1 MVFCVKFT
9 MFKTSRLA
17 TKNPLYVLLLL
28 LSTLLPQVGAG
39 QTLRLK
45 IDGTSDAQNKT
56 IDSVGY
62 QKSFVNFSKLE
73 KEKNSFSKHLINIGY
88 LNLTEIS
95 FKNFGDSL
103 FVSHLD
109 LGKRFRQLK
118 VFYNKDLLDQS
129 FLRQYSKNVTETFF
143 VIPVE
148 NSEIVLNAI
157 SRHYE
162 AKGFSFAQ
170 VQLKNI
176 ETKDGWVLATL
187 NAEMNEMRT
196 IDKII
201 VKGYENFPQ
210 NFIRYYAG
218 LKTGKK
224 VSKDAIIRKSEQ
236 LRSLPFVSQT
246 KPPEILFTADSTV
259 VYLYLE
265 KTKSSSFDGFL
276 GFSNDQDTGDLT
288 LNGTIDFRLNNT
300 LNRGE
305 TFNLFW
311 KDDGNDQTRFMVDV
325 DIPYFFNAPFG
336 AKLSLSL
343 FRQDSTYVNVDRKFN
358 LTYQL
363 NERIRLSGGIK
374 QYESN
379 NLRDIVINSVQD
391 LDATFFN
398 MDASYEITQADN
410 LFFPRKLSL
419 VVNTEFGNRNSESK
433 KSAQQRFGFRGFYQ
447 YSLNERNKLFFRN
460 TSEILLSPNYF
471 ENETFRFGG
480 INSIR
485 GFSENILAATTYSV
499 VNTEYQYVVSN
510 ALYLNTITDF
520 AYLENEVTQL
530 RDNLISFGFGIGLLT
545 RAGILRLNYA
555 IGKSK
560 NSEFNFSESK
570 VHVSLNAQF

>member
-1 MVFCVKFT
+1 MTTKSLLFVF
-9 MFKTSRLA
+9 LA
-17 TKNPLYVLLLL
+17 LLLL
-28 LSTLLPQVGAG
+28 LPQTGVG
-39 QTLRLK
+39 QSLKLK
-45 IDGTSDAQNKT
+45 IAGTDGPQNKS

-62 QKSFVNFSKLE
+62 QNSFKDFSELE
-73 KEKNSFSKHLINIGY
+73 KEKNAFSQHLINIGY
-88 LNLTEIS
+88 IHLVEI
-95 FKNFGDSL
+95 NFENIGDSV

-109 LGKRFRQLK
+109 LGMRFRQLK
-118 VFYNKDLLDQS
+118 IYYNKGLLNQS
-129 FLRQYSKNVTETFF
+129 LLRQYSKNVTDAFF
-143 VIPVE
+143 VIPIE
-148 NSEIVLNAI
+148 NSENVLTSI
-157 SRHYE
+157 SQYYE
-162 AKGFSFAQ
+162 AAGYSFAR
-170 VQLKNI
+170 VQLENI
-176 ETKDGWVLATL
+176 EVKGNVAQATL
-187 NAEMNEMRT
+187 NAEINEQRT

-201 VKGYENFPQ
+201 VKGYDNFPQ

-224 VSKDAIIRKSEQ
+224 VSKDEIIRKSEQ
-236 LRSLPFVSQT
+236 LRSLPFVAQT
-246 KPPEILFTADSTV
+246 KPPEILFAADSTV
-259 VYLYLE
+259 VYLYLQ
-265 KTKSSSFDGFL
+265 KAKSSSFDGFL
-276 GFSNDQDTGDLT
+276 GFSNDADNGDLT

-325 DIPYFFNAPFG
+325 EIPYLFNAPFG

-363 NERIRLSGGIK
+363 NERFRVGAGIK

-379 NLRDIVINSVQD
+379 NLRDIAINSVRD

-398 MDASYEITQADN
+398 IDAGYEIPQADN
-410 LFFPRKLSL
+410 IFFPKKLSL
-419 VVNTEFGNRNSESK
+419 VANAEFGNRNSESEK
-433 KSAQQRFGFRGFYQ
+433 TSQQRFGFRGLYQ
-447 YSLNERNKLFFRN
+447 IHLNGRNKILFKN

-485 GFSENILAATTYSV
+485 GFGENILAATTYSV
-499 VNTEYQYVVSN
+499 INTEYQYLASN
-510 ALYLNTITDF
+510 TLYLHTLTDF
-520 AYLENEVTQL
+520 AYLENDVTQL
-530 RDNLISFGFGIGLLT
+530 RDNLISFGFGLGLLT

-560 NSEFNFSESK
+560 NSQFNFSESK
-570 VHVSLNAQF
+570 VHVSLNARF

>member
-9 MFKTSRLA
+9 TLKTSILT
-17 TKNPLYVLLLL
+17 TKTLCLVSFSFLLLL
-28 LSTLLPQVGAG
+28 PQTGVG
-39 QTLRLK
+39 QTLKLK
-45 IDGTSDAQNKT
+45 IAGTSETQYKT

-62 QKSFVNFSKLE
+62 QDSFKNFSELE
-73 KEKNSFSKHLINIGY
+73 KEKNNFSQRLINIGY
-88 LNLTEIS
+88 INLVEIS
-95 FKNFGDSL
+95 FENLGDSL
-103 FVSHLD
+103 FVSHID
-109 LGKRFRQLK
+109 LGTRFRQLK
-118 VFYNKDLLDQS
+118 IYYNKDLLSQS
-129 FLRQYSKNVTETFF
+129 LLRQYSKNVADTYF
-143 VIPVE
+143 VIPIE
-148 NSEIVLNAI
+148 NSETLLNAI
-157 SRHYE
+157 SRSYE
-162 AKGFSFAQ
+162 SKGFSFAE

-176 ETKDGWVLATL
+176 ETKNGLVIATL
-187 NAEMNEMRT
+187 NTEINEKRT
-196 IDKII
+196 IDKIV
-201 VKGYENFPQ
+201 VKGYDNFPQ

-218 LKTGKK
+218 IKIGKR
-224 VSKDAIIRKSEQ
+224 VSKDEIIRKAEQ
-236 LRSLPFVSQT
+236 LRSLPFASQN
-246 KPPEILFTADSTV
+246 KPPELLFTVDSTV
-259 VYLYLE
+259 VYLYLQ
-265 KTKSSSFDGFL
+265 KAKSSSFDGFL
-276 GFSNDQDTGDLT
+276 GFSNDQDTGDFT

-325 DIPYFFNAPFG
+325 EIPYLFNAPFG

-343 FRQDSTYVNVDRKFN
+343 FRQDSTYVNVDKKFN

-363 NERIRLSGGIK
+363 SERVRMAGGIK

-379 NLRDIVINSVQD
+379 NLRDIAINSVQD

-398 MDASYEITQADN
+398 LDASYEIMQADN

-419 VVNTEFGNRNSESK
+419 AVNTEFGNRKSESV
-433 KSAQQRFGFRGFYQ
+433 KSAQQRFGFRGLYQ
-447 YSLNERNKLFFRN
+447 YSLNERNKILLRN
-460 TSEILLSPNYF
+460 TSEIILSPNYF

-485 GFSENILAATTYSV
+485 GFGENILAATTYSV
-499 VNTEYQYVVSN
+499 VNTEYQYIASN
-510 ALYLNTITDF
+510 TLYLHTLTDF

-530 RDNLISFGFGIGLLT
+530 RDNLISFGFGLGLLT

-570 VHVSLNAQF
+570 VHVSLNARF

>member
-1 MVFCVKFT
+1 MT
-9 MFKTSRLA
+9 A
-17 TKNPLYVLLLL
+17 KNLFLFFLPLLLL
-28 LSTLLPQVGAG
+28 LPHAGLG
-39 QTLRLK
+39 QTLQLK
-45 IDGTSDAQNKT
+45 ITGTSESQIKS

-62 QKSFVNFSKLE
+62 QNSFINFSELE
-73 KEKNSFSKHLINIGY
+73 KEKNAFSKHLINIGY
-88 LNLTEIS
+88 LNLLEIR
-95 FKNFGDSL
+95 FENIGDSL

-109 LGKRFRQLK
+109 LGKHYRELK
-118 VFYNKDLLDQS
+118 IYYNQALLS
-129 FLRQYSKNVTETFF
+129 PSLLRQYTKNVTETFF
-143 VIPVE
+143 VIPIE
-148 NSEIVLNAI
+148 NSETVLNAI
-157 SRHYE
+157 SRFYE
-162 AKGFSFAQ
+162 SKGFSFAQ

-176 ETKDGWVLATL
+176 ETKDDWVQATL
-187 NAEMNEMRT
+187 NTEINEKRT
-196 IDKII
+196 IDKIV
-201 VKGYENFPQ
+201 VKGYDNFPQ
-210 NFIRYYAG
+210 NFIRYYAN
-218 LKTGKK
+218 LRTGKK
-224 VSKDAIIRKSEQ
+224 VSKDEIIRKSEQ

-246 KPPEILFTADSTV
+246 KPPEILFTANSTV
-259 VYLYLE
+259 VYLYLQ
-265 KTKSSSFDGFL
+265 KAKSSSFDGFL

-311 KDDGNDQTRFMVDV
+311 KDDGNDQSRFMVDV
-325 DIPYFFNAPFG
+325 EIPYLFNAPFG

-363 NERIRLSGGIK
+363 SERVRMSGGIK

-398 MDASYEITQADN
+398 LDASYEITQADN

-419 VVNTEFGNRNSESK
+419 ALNTEFGNRNSESE
-433 KSAQQRFGFRGFYQ
+433 KSSQQRFGFRGLYQ
-447 YSLNERNKLFFRN
+447 LGLNERNKILFRN

-471 ENETFRFGG
+471 ENETYRFGG

-485 GFSENILAATTYSV
+485 GFGENILAATTYSV
-499 VNTEYQYVVSN
+499 VNTEYQYFASN
-510 ALYLNTITDF
+510 TLYLHTLTDF

-530 RDNLISFGFGIGLLT
+530 RDNLISFGFGLGLLT

-560 NSEFNFSESK
+560 NSQFNFSESK
-570 VHVSLNAQF
+570 VHVSLNARF